1 MILAYRRVEGKVDKR
16 KKIVLSQQ
24 RGADGEPKLVLFSKK
39 WLIVLILSAREINIP
54 GFPIIG
60 GIDLS
65 RGVCSGFSVTRTRCW
80 VPVVRPLILF
90 DPDSIKIEC
99 VHWTRPISSGIL
111 SEAYGWFSYKKRYLT
126 ISLHDVANSSIIEWL
141 SLLN

>member
-1 MILAYRRVEGKVDKR
+1 MYFHKR
-16 KKIVLSQQ
+16 EEHTVNLSSFYS
-24 RGADGEPKLVLFSKK
+24 AKSNS
-39 WLIVLILSAREINIP
+39 IVLILSAREINIP

-111 SEAYGWFSYKKRYLT
+111 FEAYGWFSYKKRYFT
-126 ISLHDVANSSIIEWL
+126 ISLRHSFLIGARPSSNGF
-141 SLLN
+141 SC